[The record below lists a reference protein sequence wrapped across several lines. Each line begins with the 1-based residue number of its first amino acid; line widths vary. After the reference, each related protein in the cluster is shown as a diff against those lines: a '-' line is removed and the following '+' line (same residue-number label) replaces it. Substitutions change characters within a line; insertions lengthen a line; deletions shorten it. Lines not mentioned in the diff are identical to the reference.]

1 MAVFDQRGAALD
13 GCVSAGWGCAVT
25 SLAVYNPVQA
35 TTAWGMLYERE
46 IKPLLTAGHRGTLSF
61 KRETRSDAQSAHFH
75 AQIGD
80 IAAQIGGE
88 LADPED
94 AKRILLSAF
103 RIDTLND
110 FTDEWK
116 AFGDI
121 RMGRGLRGEV
131 VLMGNQTRKL
141 SVKLAAAF
149 IEWLNAFGVEHNIRF
164 KAPKS
169 WGQQR

>member
-1 MAVFDQRGAALD
+1 MT
-13 GCVSAGWGCAVT
+13 AVT
-25 SLAVYNPVQA
+25 VYNPVQA
-35 TTAWGMLYERE
+35 TTAWQSIYERE
-46 IKPLLTAGHRGTLSF
+46 VKPLLMAGHRGVLSWR
-61 KRETRSDAQSAHFH
+61 RETRSDLQSAHFH
-75 AQIGD
+75 ALIGD
-80 IAAQIGGE
+80 IAAHIGGD

-103 RIDTLND
+103 RIDTLTD
-110 FTDEWK
+110 FADEWR

-141 SVKLAAAF
+141 PVKLAAAF
-149 IEWLNAFGVEHNIRF
+149 IEWLNAFGAEQGVRF

-169 WGQQR
+169 WGDGR